1 MEIATEDNAAT
12 TTPAPS
18 TAAAPGGRMEEP
30 HKKQAKV
37 KVIPEELFVGYAK
50 RLGDVNDRKDR
61 LAKCSRDLTSASKK
75 LIFRALQSIPGS
87 RPAAGSEKAVAQ
99 LLDMRKGL
107 LNLFVPI
114 EKELASAEGGSATYW
129 HYNRQVSPGVQEFI
143 ESYTLLWYL
152 MEGTLVT
159 REAIQEAVHEVLKGA
174 LGTTA
179 CVVEITE
186 EDYLLGVL
194 DLTGEVMRHGV
205 GASSAD
211 ISVCEKDCAFVAE
224 IDNAFNSVSLHG
236 NEFKNKIGTL
246 KNSLRKLEK
255 VLYDYRL
262 SHAETI

>member
-1 MEIATEDNAAT
+1 MEIATEDN
-12 TTPAPS
+12 TTPTPV
-18 TAAAPGGRMEEP
+18 AAPVATMEEP
-30 HKKQAKV
+30 RHKQAKV
-37 KVIPEELFVGYAK
+37 KVIPEDLFVGYAK
-50 RLGDVNDRKDR
+50 SLGDVNDRKDR
-61 LAKCSRDLTSASKK
+61 LAKCSRDLTSSSKK

-87 RPAAGSEKAVAQ
+87 RPAAGSEKAVSQ
-99 LLDMRKGL
+99 LVEMRKGL

-114 EKELASAEGGSATYW
+114 EKELASAGSGSATYW
-129 HYNRQVSPGVQEFI
+129 HYSRQVSPGVQEFV

-152 MEGTLVT
+152 MEGTLAT
-159 REAIQEAVHEVLKGA
+159 REAIQEAVHEVLKQT
-174 LGTTA
+174 LGTTT
-179 CVVEITE
+179 CVMEITE

-224 IDNAFNSVSLHG
+224 IDNAFNSVYLHN